1 MKEITLSHTELFLN
15 YSNRDDM
22 VSLQGETIC
31 VGNANGNHTSY
42 EQIFILWIVQ
52 TGARGLKTQK

>member
-1 MKEITLSHTELFLN
+1 MFLKNNRIMKEITLSHTELFLN

-31 VGNANGNHTSY
+31 VGNANENHTSY
-42 EQIFILWIVQ
+42 EQIFIL
-52 TGARGLKTQK
+52 

>member
-42 EQIFILWIVQ
+42 EQIFIL
-52 TGARGLKTQK
+52 

>member
-1 MKEITLSHTELFLN
+1 MKEITLLHTELFLN

-42 EQIFILWIVQ
+42 EQRFSYCELFKQV
-52 TGARGLKTQK
+52 LED